1 MAADTDKVEALKGP
15 DGLITLVGADGKKYR
30 KPAHYLD
37 NPALGDW
44 KLPPS
49 SRKRKAEEPATP
61 ANARVQEPAT
71 PETEKEASA

>member
-1 MAADTDKVEALKGP
+1 MADLEALKGP
-15 DGLITLVGADGKKYR
+15 DGLITLVGPDGNKYR

-49 SRKRKAEEPATP
+49 ARRKVREPATP
-61 ANARVQEPAT
+61 ATTQVQEPAE
-71 PETEKEASA
+71 PENTEEASA